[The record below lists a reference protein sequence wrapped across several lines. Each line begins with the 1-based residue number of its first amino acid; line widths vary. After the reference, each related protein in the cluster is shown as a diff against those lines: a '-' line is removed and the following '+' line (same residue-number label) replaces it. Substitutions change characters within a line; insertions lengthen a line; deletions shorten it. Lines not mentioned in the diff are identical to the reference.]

1 MAPPLRA
8 TAEAESSA
16 AVASLAATVPAS
28 VQAGDFI
35 VVVAG
40 ASSSNTFNSTLAATV
55 GGYTN
60 RANERAGSAAFRL
73 GVWTKVAAGTEGG
86 TTVTPTLSTGT
97 GRMVVQVRVYHS
109 VDTTT
114 PLDAT
119 TTIDSSDV
127 ESTNVPAPAITTVTP
142 GAWTVSIHGMPST
155 SGTTITSWTDPATSN
170 NELISCSTDGTGNQA
185 AVASYDYDNATA
197 GVKGPYT
204 AVSTQSRRWA
214 SVTLALRPGATSI
227 APRATFTLGAT
238 ETVSSSRT
246 RSPSAGLELG
256 ATAVISKEITVAPTV
271 GITLDATADI
281 EPVQSEDL
289 EVTLLVARD
298 DGWRPVQDQT
308 LAAKWLASDAQDERV
323 WRLFLDADG
332 GGDPALAGR
341 LALAWSSD
349 GTAASVVTAYATDR
363 APVDPLGRVQLRV
376 FLDVNNGSG
385 GWTVVFEYLDEN
397 GDWAAIGDPVTGS
410 PSSVL
415 HPSSTAET
423 SVGGVHGR
431 DPLNANPYFETDATD
446 WFAAGGAVTRST
458 AQFHQGVASLLLTP
472 SGVDATSRAQITTF
486 EPVTELVDYTV
497 STWVRC
503 AVSRNMSIDIEWYDA
518 DQVFT
523 TTSTPLT
530 TAVVANTWT
539 LVTQTWTAPAGT
551 AFARPRFYMTGTPP
565 ANNLLYLDEA
575 QFTEVDNF
583 AGRAYSFQV
592 RVGRTGDI
600 LASVD
605 FTDHAAGTEMF
616 TDDTGND
623 WDVHPA
629 ASLSSSQELTSV
641 AILGPL
647 ATDECAEWTDFTLPR
662 SGVGATCE
670 HQPGECCSYYRA
682 RTIVREDGQLLV
694 SDWSA
699 GSGEELFCLTWDEDE
714 HLIRTTGPDGPIYAV
729 VWGKFEWSV
738 DRPFTAATGVM
749 GSRFVTSAPPGGR
762 DLSMVA
768 AVENEAELA
777 TLRAV
782 LARPLVLV
790 SPSDANEVWAAP
802 VAESVRIVKV
812 GRIRQ
817 VTASFIGTGPQPPP
831 QTADVGT

>member
-16 AVASLAATVPAS
+16 AVASLAATIPAS
-28 VQAGDFI
+28 TQAGDFI
-35 VVVAG
+35 VVIAG
-40 ASSSNTFNSTLAATV
+40 ASSSNTFNSTLSATV

-73 GVWTKVAAGTEGG
+73 GVWTKVAGGTEGG
-86 TTVTPTLSTGT
+86 TTVTPTLSSGT
-97 GRMVVQVRVYHS
+97 GRMIVQVRVYHS
-109 VDTTT
+109 VDGTT
-114 PLDAT
+114 PLDVAAV
-119 TTIDSSDV
+119 IDSDDT
-127 ESTNVPAPAITTVTP
+127 ESTNVPAPAVTTVTD
-142 GAWTVSIHGMPST
+142 GAWTVSIHGQPTS
-155 SGTTITSWTDPATSN
+155 SGTTITSWTDPSGAN

-185 AVASYDYDNATA
+185 AVVSYDYDTGAA
-197 GVKGPYT
+197 GSYGPYT

-238 ETVSSSRT
+238 ATRSGTHS
-246 RSPSAGLELG
+246 RSPSAGVEIG
-256 ATAVISKEITVAPTV
+256 ATAVISKVINEVATA
-271 GITLDATADI
+271 GITLGATAVI
-281 EPVQSEDL
+281 EPVQVEDL
-289 EVTLLVARD
+289 EITLLVARD
-298 DGWRPVQDQT
+298 DGWRPAQDQT
-308 LAAKWLASDAQDERV
+308 LAAKWLASDAQEERV

-363 APVDPLGRVQLRV
+363 APVDPLGRVHLRV
-376 FLDVNNGSG
+376 FLDVSNGSG
-385 GWTVVFEYLDEN
+385 GWTVVFEYLDED
-397 GDWAAIGDPVTGS
+397 GEWAAIGDPVTGS
-410 PSSVL
+410 PTSVLYPSSV
-415 HPSSTAET
+415 AET
-423 SVGGVHGR
+423 TVGAVEGR
-431 DPLNANPYFETDATD
+431 DPLNLNPYFETDATD
-446 WFAAGGAVTRST
+446 WFAAGGSVARST
-458 AQFHQGVASLLLTP
+458 AQFHQGAASLLLTP
-472 SGVDATSRAQITTF
+472 SGVDATSRAQMTAFT
-486 EPVTELVDYTV
+486 PVTELVDYTV

-503 AVSRNMSIDIEWYDA
+503 AVSRNVSIDIAWYDA

-523 TTSTPLT
+523 TTSTTFT
-530 TAVVANTWT
+530 TAVTANTWT
-539 LVTQTWTAPAGT
+539 LITQTWTAPAGT

-565 ANNLLYLDEA
+565 ADNLLYLDEA

-600 LASVD
+600 LAAVD
-605 FTDHAAGTEMF
+605 FTNHAAGTEMF
-616 TDDTGND
+616 TDDTGNA
-623 WDVHPA
+623 WTVNPA
-629 ASLSSSQELTSV
+629 ASLTSSQGLTSV

-647 ATDECAEWTDFTLPR
+647 ATDECAQWTDFTLPR

-682 RTIVREDGQLLV
+682 RTVVHSDGQLLV

-699 GSGEELFCLTWDEDE
+699 GSGEELFCLEWDEDE

-729 VWGKFEWSV
+729 VLGRFEWSV

-749 GSRFVTSAPPGGR
+749 GSRFVTSAPPSGR

-768 AVENEAELA
+768 AVESEAELA
-777 TLRAV
+777 ELRAV

-802 VAESVRIVKV
+802 VAESVRIVKI

-817 VTASFIGTGPQPPP
+817 VTASFIGTGPEPPP